1 MTKTMPEYEIKAG
14 LRIDTPDG
22 KSGVI
27 SFVRK
32 VYPGFFYIGVR
43 DDDTQLLRTF
53 YLVAADAAP
62 AVLSEE
68 AMGYGALFND
78 RLFFEEGIPGGG
90 WEIVDFEIRRYQLQ
104 QGLPLERDNIY
115 LRSRIYCELYPE
127 YFGGLETP
135 KNTPFGR
142 IMRLKKAAEGL
153 YFAETEKLC
162 WILAVHYV
170 IWQSDDLSDYTKML
184 GLVDAWDIGAPYM
197 FFTLENSVPA
207 IYELLALEQ
216 YRGLLGYIQSKEALA
231 AELYRN
237 HLVYVINHNLLELS
251 GCGAAD
257 MASSLMAEFGL
268 VGGDDADDEQALA
281 RRMAN
286 CIALL
291 PSGQTL
297 GKGLFLLP

>member
-1 MTKTMPEYEIKAG
+1 MPEYEIKAG

-68 AMGYGALFND
+68 AMGYGTLFND

-90 WEIVDFEIRRYQLQ
+90 WELVDFEISRYKLR
-104 QGLPLERDNIY
+104 QGAPPESDDIY
-115 LRSRIYCELYPE
+115 SLSRIYCELYPE

-135 KNTPFGR
+135 KHTPFGR
-142 IMRLKKAAEGL
+142 VIRLKKAAEGL

-184 GLVDAWDIGAPYM
+184 GLVDAWDAGAPYM
-197 FFTLENSVPA
+197 FFTLENSAPA
-207 IYELLALEQ
+207 IYELLELEQ
-216 YRGLLGYIQSKEALA
+216 YRGLLGYIRSKETLA

-237 HLVYVINHNLLELS
+237 HPCYVINHNLLEIS
-251 GCGAAD
+251 G
-257 MASSLMAEFGL
+257 FGISGMTANRIQKL
-268 VGGDDADDEQALA
+268 GIIGEGGEDDEEVLA
-281 RRMAN
+281 RRTAN
-286 CIALL
+286 CIAL
-291 PSGQTL
+291 PAGQVFC
-297 GKGLFLLP
+297 GNLFLLP